1 MAPTNQTRLMSA
13 YDVKEG
19 KMQMTFMKPV
29 TQQPRTTMDFKNI
42 DFEVL
47 AKDIHPIDQIELHK
61 HTGEIIYSTLT
72 GKAISTHQLKNSLN
86 NISVQF

>member
-13 YDVKEG
+13 FDLKEA
-19 KMQMTFMKPV
+19 KMQMTFMKLII
-29 TQQPRTTMDFKNI
+29 QQPRSIVDYLKT

-61 HTGEIIYSTLT
+61 QTG
-72 GKAISTHQLKNSLN
+72 
-86 NISVQF
+86 